1 MNNQTC
7 GKETMNLFSSPTRL
21 HAVLGMFG
29 ACVMGIAQVRENYL
43 RLISAY
49 LEENR
54 KEAGM
59 NMRRTGS
66 FCYFIS
72 IRFFGELCHVNY
84 IRVF

>member
-1 MNNQTC
+1 M
-7 GKETMNLFSSPTRL
+7 
-21 HAVLGMFG
+21 
-29 ACVMGIAQVRENYL
+29 IL

-72 IRFFGELCHVNY
+72 IRFFGELCTPRKLYTRLLERFLPPYGLKFNAIVSGFNTN
-84 IRVF
+84 